1 MGQTTINA
9 WISDNADR
17 LKRRLSIIAR
27 IDEDAFQDA
36 YLSLVKEYPKPE
48 SSATLENAF
57 IKIYRRIEKKHFRET
72 YEKIH
77 ADEAFLSLLP
87 SDEPETQDRQE
98 DRTETLIASVATF
111 VRGSFP
117 RRDIQAFEMSM
128 KGFPA
133 RDIAD
138 FLGIGIATY
147 YRQMNRIITRTRL
160 RYATAL

>member
-57 IKIYRRIEKKHFRET
+57 IKIYRRIEKSHFRET
-72 YEKIH
+72 YETLY
-77 ADEAFLSLLP
+77 ADEAFLSLIP
-87 SDEPETQDRQE
+87 SDEPDPQDRPR
-98 DRTETLIASVATF
+98 DRKTIADRIRKHIRS
-111 VRGSFP
+111 SYP
-117 RRDIQAFEMSM
+117 QRDVTAFEMRM
-128 KGFPA
+128 KGFSY
-133 RDIAD
+133 RDISD
-138 FLGIGIATY
+138 TIGIGTTAIYNHTE
-147 YRQMNRIITRTRL
+147 RIIAQTRL
-160 RYATAL
+160 HFAAVAL